1 MRLFQINTIP
11 VLETEGVKLTNQRFE
26 YPPLQT
32 DRIDLRILNL
42 ADAEAVFRHFSDEEV
57 TRYMDIE
64 PCKDLKE
71 AEEIIQ
77 FHIDDL
83 GCRWGMF
90 DKERDELI
98 GTCGYHYLRR
108 EHKEFTAEIGFDLS
122 KAYWGQ
128 GLMYE
133 GMKEVID
140 FGFSTMGLTTIDATV
155 EPENA
160 KSIILMERLGF
171 DRDAELRDQF
181 VYFVLKRND

>member
-1 MRLFQINTIP
+1 MGNPII
-11 VLETEGVKLTNQRFE
+11 LEMEGVKLTNQKLE
-26 YPPLQT
+26 YPPLHT
-32 DRIDLRILNL
+32 ERIDLRILNL
-42 ADAEAVFRHFSDEEV
+42 VDAEAVHRHFSNEEV

-90 DKERDELI
+90 DKGTDELI

-108 EHKEFTAEIGFDLS
+108 EDKEFTAEIGFDLS

-160 KSIILMERLGF
+160 RSITLMERLGF
-171 DRDAELRDQF
+171 ERDAELRDQF
-181 VYFVLKRND
+181 VYFELKRNG